1 MLNVNSISVVCLK
14 SFSSHLQDFVAFFEI
29 VYAVFFEKFS
39 HGFVYYFHASGV
51 EHAACVEDYE
61 FYHGCFW
68 CWLRDNC
75 FSTAPHAGF
84 MDFAVRFLL

>member
-1 MLNVNSISVVCLK
+1 M
-14 SFSSHLQDFVAFFEI
+14 SFFYAYFSDGCEFFIFRPDFVAFFEI

-68 CWLRDNC
+68 CWLRANC